1 MPMPIRNSS
10 NQLSLSICLGL
21 FVLCA
26 SGLAD
31 DRPNIIFLFA
41 DDQRADTIG
50 AWGNEHINTPNLDR
64 LVAEGCSFKRNYC
77 AGSFSGAVC
86 VASRAMLM
94 TGRQWKRLPPKN
106 PAKDWQDF
114 PLLPEVLATQKGY
127 QSFIVGKWHNGQENL
142 LRAFQNGE
150 SVFQGGMADH
160 TAVPIQDL
168 ENGELSEKRIAEKFS
183 SEQFADSAIR
193 FIEANAESEQPYFLY
208 VAFTAPH
215 DPRNPP
221 MEDREVYY
229 ANRPP
234 LPENFMPSHPF
245 NNMPQTVN
253 GRDESLAPW
262 PRPEG
267 MIRDQLCEYYGLV
280 SHLDRQVGRI
290 LDAIDSGPNKDNTI
304 VIYTADHGLAMGSH
318 GLLGKQNVYE
328 HSMRCPLIVRGPAI
342 PAGIETEQ
350 LTYLHDCFAT
360 ICTMAG
366 CEVPASVDSR
376 DLSVLWKEPGGK
388 IHDYV
393 VLPFQDV
400 QRAITDGKWKL
411 HLYPKVN
418 HELLF
423 DLEGDDAELNDLS
436 DDAPAERERLLELLG
451 AWRAEYGDQDP
462 LVSDSP
468 ESLQPSY
475 DNSKRREDRWQ
486 PAWIREKYF
495 GTRED

>member
-1 MPMPIRNSS
+1 MLVRPSGM
-10 NQLSLSICLGL
+10 LSLCLSIFALVP
-21 FVLCA
+21 FSFAVA
-26 SGLAD
+26 Q
-31 DRPNIIFLFA
+31 DRPNIVFLFA

-50 AWGNEHINTPNLDR
+50 AWGNDHIDTPNLDR
-64 LVAEGCSFKRNYC
+64 LVAEGYSFRRNYC

-94 TGRQWKRLPPKN
+94 TGRQWKRLPDKN

-114 PLLPEVLATQKGY
+114 PLLTEVLANEGNY
-127 QSFIVGKWHNGQENL
+127 QSFIVGKWHNGEENL
-142 LRAFQNGE
+142 LRAFQDGE
-150 SVFQGGMADH
+150 SVFLGGMADH
-160 TAVPIQDL
+160 TKVPIQDL
-168 ENGELSEKRIAEKFS
+168 RGGKLGAKRTAAKFS
-183 SEQFADSAIR
+183 SEQFADSAIK
-193 FIEANAESEQPYFLY
+193 FINEAQSDQPYFLY

-221 MEDREVYY
+221 LADRERYY
-229 ANRPP
+229 AKRPP
-234 LPENFMPSHPF
+234 LPQNFMPQHPF

-262 PRPEG
+262 PRTPE
-267 MIRDQLCEYYGLV
+267 MIGDQLCEYYGLV

-290 LDAIDSGPNKDNTI
+290 LHAIDSGPQKENTI

-328 HSMRCPLIVRGPAI
+328 HSMRCPLIFRGPGI
-342 PAGIETEQ
+342 PQGMGTER

-360 ICTMAG
+360 VCTLAD
-366 CEVPASVDSR
+366 CAIPASVDSK
-376 DLSVLWKEPGGK
+376 DLSALWEDSSHT

-411 HLYPKVN
+411 HIYPKVN
-418 HELLF
+418 HQLLF
-423 DLEGDDAELNDLS
+423 NLAADPHELSDLS
-436 DDAPAERERLLELLG
+436 SNTPEETERLRLWLEN
-451 AWRAEYGDQDP
+451 WRKEFGDEDP
-462 LVSDSP
+462 LDSDSP
-468 ESLQPSY
+468 EPLEPQY

-486 PAWIREKYF
+486 PDWIKEKYF
-495 GTRED
+495 RK